1 MNTTAISTQ
10 LPANAAE
17 FARSRAESIPWYL
30 WSTFLATA
38 CIASGLYWDISWHLT
53 IGRDTFWT
61 PAHLLIQFGAVLAG
75 LSSAYLIFATTL
87 SRDPQARE
95 SSVKVMWLWGPL
107 GAFIC
112 AWGAGTMVFSAPFD
126 NWWHNAYGLDVKIIS
141 PPHEILGFGIVGIGV
156 GGAVLIVG
164 QMNRAHEIIRTRLA
178 WLLLS
183 LGGLL
188 FVQTMV
194 GRLEYTDRSLM
205 HSAVMYLLLAI
216 GPPFVMEAFA
226 RPSGLRWA
234 RTAIATVY
242 TVYFLLGLWVFPLF
256 AAEPKLAP
264 VYQHVTHMVPLWF
277 PILMLAP
284 ALALD
289 FLWPKLQEPQNWNVW
304 LRSPVAA
311 VAAVVGLPFH
321 LLNIL
326 LTKQRQEAWNK
337 WLQATVAGI
346 VFVAALVAI
355 QWPFANFLMSPAANN
370 WVFGAQYHPYMASPE
385 GNSVRN
391 MFWSFE
397 KTPAQFWGYMAL
409 ALFCSIYC
417 TRLGVVFGDW
427 LRKMRR

>member
-1 MNTTAISTQ
+1 V
-10 LPANAAE
+10 E
-17 FARSRAESIPWYL
+17 HF
-30 WSTFLATA
+30 
-38 CIASGLYWDISWHLT
+38 SGNGL
-53 IGRDTFWT
+53 
-61 PAHLLIQFGAVLAG
+61 HLLGAVLG
-75 LSSAYLIFATTL
+75 YLLAPDHRTRL
-87 SRDPQARE
+87 
-95 SSVKVMWLWGPL
+95 
-107 GAFIC
+107 
-112 AWGAGTMVFSAPFD
+112 VFSAPFD

-141 PPHEILGFGIVGIGV
+141 PPHEILGFGIIAIGV
-156 GGAVLIVG
+156 GGAVLIVR
-164 QMNRAHEIIRTRLA
+164 QMNRAHEIIRARLA

-188 FVQTMV
+188 FIQTMV

-205 HSAVMYLLLAI
+205 HSAVMYLALAI

-289 FLWPKLQEPQNWNVW
+289 FLWPKLREPQNWNLW

-321 LLNIL
+321 VLNKL
-326 LTKQRQEAWNK
+326 VTNQRQEAWNK

-346 VFVAALVAI
+346 VFVTALVAI

-370 WVFGAQYHPYMASPE
+370 WVFGSQYHPYMASPE
-385 GNSVRN
+385 WNSVRN

-397 KTPAQFWGYMAL
+397 KTPAQFWSYMAL
-409 ALFCSIYC
+409 ALFLSIYC